1 MFPAQTSFI
10 PITVALTKYIEAY
23 GFSNNYPYWY
33 LGSTPVR
40 YLIGPVVPS
49 LLVVFHKV
57 LPSVSF
63 FDLSIVAVLLFQFLT
78 ALGWGLLAWKLSG
91 KRLIG
96 VFVLVGVFIL
106 PWHWVSAFGLGEV
119 SAILAQAM
127 TPWVLMAYAKYQ
139 ISNTKYQIL
148 LPVTAITF
156 LLLTNTTASIS
167 AIVGLVIL
175 AISNSKDQIA
185 NIKKAALVILGGW
198 ALSMLWYGPGYY
210 LTIFG
215 APSIGGKSAFGAFFG
230 LVNFVRGLV
239 PIILVIV
246 LVWWRARPKNFY
258 EKFVLGWLTIFGS
271 MTLFRFISDF
281 DFWMDWT
288 SWMGEVEVGVALLAG
303 HILSQSLVS
312 KKRSTNLET
321 DLEVISQ
328 SRSGPRQHHMLEEK
342 SKVRE
347 SWLRHVFGYFEIAPQ
362 TRILILITVIYYAA
376 GWGLAWQKRDF
387 WLPRRSIENTVEYKV
402 SYELAS
408 LVRPEE
414 TVFLSGSSVFWLNAL
429 FDIRQVRGGRDEVSR
444 SAWRPMAWEVREGE
458 DAASSYAALSGFG
471 IDYLVVHKENSGEYY
486 HDFPFSDKFENN
498 SNFQKVFADSG
509 DLIFKIKK

>member
-210 LTIFG
+210 LTIF
-215 APSIGGKSAFGAFFG
+215 
-230 LVNFVRGLV
+230 
-239 PIILVIV
+239 
-246 LVWWRARPKNFY
+246 
-258 EKFVLGWLTIFGS
+258 
-271 MTLFRFISDF
+271 
-281 DFWMDWT
+281 
-288 SWMGEVEVGVALLAG
+288 
-303 HILSQSLVS
+303 
-312 KKRSTNLET
+312 
-321 DLEVISQ
+321 
-328 SRSGPRQHHMLEEK
+328 
-342 SKVRE
+342 
-347 SWLRHVFGYFEIAPQ
+347 
-362 TRILILITVIYYAA
+362 
-376 GWGLAWQKRDF
+376 
-387 WLPRRSIENTVEYKV
+387 
-402 SYELAS
+402 
-408 LVRPEE
+408 
-414 TVFLSGSSVFWLNAL
+414 
-429 FDIRQVRGGRDEVSR
+429 
-444 SAWRPMAWEVREGE
+444 
-458 DAASSYAALSGFG
+458 
-471 IDYLVVHKENSGEYY
+471 
-486 HDFPFSDKFENN
+486 
-498 SNFQKVFADSG
+498 
-509 DLIFKIKK
+509 